1 MIDEKLR
8 EILVEFENHGFCSN
22 SKCLHCQAQL
32 KKSTD
37 QIKALVVESLGEEKK
52 DYYVTGAQDEG
63 HWVKLTDMD
72 MGINYHI
79 AEMKKKFK

>member
-1 MIDEKLR
+1 MLTLPSPIKK
-8 EILVEFENHGFCSN
+8 IYWPNQSPCGWEF
-22 SKCLHCQAQL
+22 
-32 KKSTD
+32 
-37 QIKALVVESLGEEKK
+37 GEEKK

-63 HWVKLTDMD
+63 LWVKLTDMD